1 MARYSSIL
9 TGIHPLSESLIN
21 KIFDFKY
28 GRTSSPDYVKKA
40 FQDDIR
46 NLTKLLKQSAA
57 IAISTG
63 NLGWWDIFRPFSEGL
78 GGLSTDKTSK
88 NLPVTRI
95 PLTNTFYR
103 QPIVTGRIVP
113 NRSILQIAEHPFLDG
128 NILQTPFLPTELKQK
143 AWSLC
148 LPGPFSFSR
157 AAAINEDGDKVY
169 KSIDDLMIDFS
180 EILISELRILSSDG
194 YSHIVFDESFLAW
207 EVIEKDTIALLNDL
221 WNQICS
227 STSLNIAFHTYN
239 QLPLDILH
247 LLLNSNAWAIGVDC
261 IRNNTQELLSYDI
274 NGKSL
279 IAGVVDAQSY
289 FRDAQGELVVE
300 NSDELTKLGR
310 SLAESQ
316 AKEIILAPTSRL
328 EFVPRTV
335 ADLKVQQLGKI
346 ILNLLKDR

>member
-1 MARYSSIL
+1 MTRFSSIL
-9 TGIHPLSESLIN
+9 TGIHPLSEPLIR

-28 GRTSSPDYVKKA
+28 GRTSSPDNVKKA
-40 FQDDIR
+40 FKDDII
-46 NLTKLLKQSAA
+46 NLTKLLTQTSCL
-57 IAISTG
+57 AISTG
-63 NLGWWDIFRPFSEGL
+63 NLGWWDIFRPFSEEL
-78 GGLSTDKTSK
+78 GGLSTDKSVK
-88 NLPVTRI
+88 NLPVARI

-103 QPIVTGRIVP
+103 QPIVTGRIFSE
-113 NRSILQIAEHPFLDG
+113 NSILQNAKHPFLDG
-128 NILQTPFLPTELKQK
+128 NILQMPFLPSELKNN
-143 AWSLC
+143 AWSIC

-180 EILISELRILSSDG
+180 EILISELKFLSSRG
-194 YSHIVFDESFLAW
+194 YSHIVFNESFIAW
-207 EVIEKDTIALLNDL
+207 ESIGKDTISLLNDL
-221 WNQICS
+221 WSQISS

-239 QLPLDILH
+239 QLSSDILH

-261 IRNNTQELLSYDI
+261 LRNNIQELLSYDI

-300 NSDELTKLGR
+300 KSDELIKLG
-310 SLAESQ
+310 SELAESQ

-328 EFVPRTV
+328 EFVPRAV
-335 ADLKVQQLGKI
+335 ADLKVQQLGKVI
-346 ILNLLKDR
+346 VKLLKDR